1 MKVILLADIKN
12 VGKKDEIINANDG
25 YARNFLFPKNLALE
39 ATKDNL
45 KKLEEKKASVA
56 HKKHL
61 EIEANKVLAEKI
73 SKLELKLKVKAGE
86 GGRLF
91 GSVTAKDI
99 AEKLEKEHKIEVD
112 KKKVLLDDAIKT
124 AGITLVEVK
133 LYEGV
138 TTKIKVEISAE

>member
-1 MKVILLADIKN
+1 MMEKLILK
-12 VGKKDEIINANDG
+12 
-25 YARNFLFPKNLALE
+25 F
-39 ATKDNL
+39 
-45 KKLEEKKASVA
+45 
-56 HKKHL
+56 
-61 EIEANKVLAEKI
+61 
-73 SKLELKLKVKAGE
+73 KVKAGE